1 MFLTLFLD
9 GPKDMAK
16 FMGAPSRRQNRVALR
31 EGGPEPEAVAAG
43 AWRRRPCPEGP
54 ATAADGI
61 VKSNKDLPNLDLV
74 AEDNFVSFPFPLT
87 LFSFPCICIFA
98 TVEFFSRLFLPSFS
112 HSNILDARARKGREI
127 QNVFAWDSEGR
138 SLRGWRKVVW
148 PIFLYFFPRK
158 WLRTKSLLLREDD
171 TSGPGHIGLPRP
183 LYYWQIDPVTQ

>member
-1 MFLTLFLD
+1 MPLLLTMFLTLFLD

-31 EGGPEPEAVAAG
+31 EGGPEPEAAAG

-74 AEDNFVSFPFPLT
+74 AEDNFVSFPFPFT

-98 TVEFFSRLFLPSFS
+98 TVDFFSRLFLPSFS

-127 QNVFAWDSEGR
+127 QKRSIGSSGGR
-138 SLRGWRKVVW
+138 SLIAGVAESCLADISIFFSAKVASHEITV
-148 PIFLYFFPRK
+148 
-158 WLRTKSLLLREDD
+158 
-171 TSGPGHIGLPRP
+171 
-183 LYYWQIDPVTQ
+183 VTGR